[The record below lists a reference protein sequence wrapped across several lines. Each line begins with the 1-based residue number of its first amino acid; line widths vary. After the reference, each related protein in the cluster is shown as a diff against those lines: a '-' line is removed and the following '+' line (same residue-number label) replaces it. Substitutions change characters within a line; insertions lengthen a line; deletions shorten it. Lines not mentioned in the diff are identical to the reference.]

1 MLEDTRLQAYA
12 SIMIPQVLVLADDMT
27 GALEAGAAFAA
38 AGIDSA
44 VSTVLHFAS
53 ASQATEVSVLI
64 VDTETRH
71 VTAEQAYRRVFNL
84 ASESRAQGVRYL
96 FKKTD
101 STLRGNV
108 AAELSAVGA
117 AWEGAPVVYLPAYP
131 KLERTVRDGV
141 LRVAGRPVSQTSFAG
156 DRWNPVR
163 ESHILTLLQQAGL
176 TLPLTALRPEQIHCS
191 KGASVYVVDGES
203 EEEVRSCVE
212 SLARRTEP
220 YIMAGPDIMAGPA
233 GLAHHF
239 AKAVELARRVPPS
252 LPSVR
257 NGLVVNGSLHAA
269 SLDQLSQAISRGLP
283 AVEPVGVP
291 AAVARFKWAIL
302 RIPAIETQDGAEFA
316 RRVGAMVGEVL
327 KSVKLDTLVV
337 FGGDT
342 LFGITCALGSPP
354 LRCLGEVLP
363 GVPASL
369 IAPALPGFPPDREN
383 GLLLVSKA
391 GGFGDVDV
399 IMRIRERLTEA

>member
-1 MLEDTRLQAYA
+1 M
-12 SIMIPQVLVLADDMT
+12 MPQVLVLADDMT

-44 VSTVLHFAS
+44 VSTIPEFVS
-53 ASQATEVSVLI
+53 ASQATEVSVLVI
-64 VDTETRH
+64 DTETRH
-71 VTAEQAYRRVFNL
+71 ATAEQAYRRVFNL

-108 AAELSAVGA
+108 AAELSAVGS

-131 KLERTVRDGV
+131 KLGRTIRDGV
-141 LRVAGRPVSQTSFAG
+141 LYVDGRPVSQTAFAG

-163 ESHILTLLQQAGL
+163 ESHVLTLLQTAGL
-176 TLPLTALRPEQIHCS
+176 TLPLTALRAEQIHRS
-191 KGASVYVVDGES
+191 IGASVYVVDGES
-203 EEEVRSCVE
+203 EEEVGSCVE
-212 SLARRTEP
+212 SLARRTKP
-220 YIMAGPDIMAGPA
+220 YIMAGPA
-233 GLAHHF
+233 GLVHHF
-239 AKAVELARRVPPS
+239 VKAVELTRRAPPS

-269 SLDQLSQAISRGLP
+269 SQDQVLQAISRGLP
-283 AVEPVGVP
+283 AVEPIGVP
-291 AAVARFKWAIL
+291 AAVASRFGWAIL
-302 RIPAIETQDGAEFA
+302 QIPAIETQDGLEFA
-316 RRVGAMVGEVL
+316 RGVGARVGEVL
-327 KSVKLDTLVV
+327 KSVELDALVV

-342 LFGITCALGSPP
+342 VAGILYALGSPP

-369 IAPALPGFPPDREN
+369 IAQTIPGVLPNRKS

-399 IMRIRERLTEA
+399 VMRIRERLTEA